1 MQSTAVIYQPAKT
14 AMQSGKRRTKK
25 WVFEYTPDV
34 KNAPDPLMGWSS
46 GGTLQQIHL
55 EFDTKEE
62 AVAYAQKKGI
72 PVQVIEPKIRAV
84 TPKSYAANF
93 AFNRRS
99 SF

>member
-1 MQSTAVIYQPAKT
+1 MQPTAVIYQPAKT
-14 AMQSGKRRTKK
+14 AMQSGRRRTKK

-46 GGTLQQIHL
+46 GGTIQQIHL
-55 EFDTKEE
+55 EFDSKDE
-62 AVAYAQKKGI
+62 AIAYAQKKG
-72 PVQVIEPKIRAV
+72 VAFQVIEPKKRAV
-84 TPKSYAANF
+84 APKSYSANF